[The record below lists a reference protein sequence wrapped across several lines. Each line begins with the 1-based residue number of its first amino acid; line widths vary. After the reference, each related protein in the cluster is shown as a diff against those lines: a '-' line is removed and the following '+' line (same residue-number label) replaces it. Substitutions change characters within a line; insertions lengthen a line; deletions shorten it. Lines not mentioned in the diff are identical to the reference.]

1 MFSRSWFAVMLLG
14 AIGLPY
20 LFTTTFGSPRAGDQA
35 GRVPLVNDGPA
46 LAAAPPPSAG
56 TGLDRHPTTNE
67 LADVFRWDV
76 SPPWVLGRWPRVS
89 AGLADVES
97 QGYRV
102 PLVTGGQ
109 SDDLAG
115 SLTYYFD
122 RRQRLTRILFQG
134 STGDGRKLVAL
145 LAARFGF
152 VREWNN
158 DPSLYLY
165 RVRDGKKVLGE
176 LRIQPARVVR
186 ADSPHSRFDVAL
198 LISRPAND

>member
-20 LFTTTFGSPRAGDQA
+20 LFTSTFGSPRAVEQLSAAAAVTDS
-35 GRVPLVNDGPA
+35 L
-46 LAAAPPPSAG
+46 AAPPQAAG
-56 TGLDRHPTTNE
+56 ALLDRNPTTNE

-122 RRQRLTRILFQG
+122 RRQRLTRMMFQG

-145 LAARFGF
+145 LASRFGF

-165 RVRDGKKVLGE
+165 RVRDGKKVVSE
-176 LRIQPARVVR
+176 LRIQPARIVR

-198 LISRPAND
+198 VISRPANE

>member
-20 LFTTTFGSPRAGDQA
+20 LFSSTFGSPRAGERGEA
-35 GRVPLVNDGPA
+35 ASATASPVPD
-46 LAAAPPPSAG
+46 AAPLESAG
-56 TGLDRHPTTNE
+56 GLLDRNPTTNE

-102 PLVTGGQ
+102 PLVTGGR
-109 SDDLAG
+109 SDDIAG

-122 RRQRLTRILFQG
+122 RRQRLTRMLFQG

-145 LAARFGF
+145 LAGRFGF
-152 VREWNN
+152 VREWND

-165 RVRDGKKVLGE
+165 RVRDGKKILGE
-176 LRIQPARVVR
+176 LRIQPARIVR

-198 LISRPAND
+198 FISSPASE

>member
-20 LFTTTFGSPRAGDQA
+20 LFTSTFGSPRSGQEQT
-35 GRVPLVNDGPA
+35 G
-46 LAAAPPPSAG
+46 AAPAVAG
-56 TGLDRHPTTNE
+56 LSDGAPVASCGVLDLNPTAND

-89 AGLADVES
+89 AGLADVDL

-122 RRQRLTRILFQG
+122 RRQRLKRMLFQG
-134 STGDGRKLVAL
+134 STGDGRRLVAL
-145 LAARFGF
+145 LATRFGF

-165 RVRDGKKVLGE
+165 RVRDGKKVVSE

-198 LISRPAND
+198 LIARPAGD

>member
-20 LFTTTFGSPRAGDQA
+20 LFTSTFGSSRSGQEQT
-35 GRVPLVNDGPA
+35 G
-46 LAAAPPPSAG
+46 AAPAVAG
-56 TGLDRHPTTNE
+56 LPDGAPVASCGVLDLNPTANN

-89 AGLADVES
+89 AGLADVDL

-122 RRQRLTRILFQG
+122 RRQRLKRMLFQG
-134 STGDGRKLVAL
+134 STGDGRRLVAL
-145 LAARFGF
+145 LATRFGF

-165 RVRDGKKVLGE
+165 RVRDGKKVVSE

-198 LISRPAND
+198 LIARPAGD